1 MIRFVLAFLMSL
13 SFSTLVGAQT
23 SASDPRASR
32 TTLAARASQLEAQ
45 IPSEKAEKNK
55 ATLLAELAEIRS
67 RLTDGDFKV
76 GDLFVI
82 TLQWETLTSDTASV
96 REGLLVSVKTLPDFS
111 VRGVLRSE
119 LTEQLNAHVSRFLK
133 NATVRTN
140 VLMRISVVG
149 AVGRPGYYNTSQ
161 DRPIS
166 ELLMLAGG
174 PVAQAKLDELEI
186 RRAGKTVL
194 TRKNSKRAILEGR
207 TLEQLGV
214 QSGDEVVIPIT
225 RKFNWQQIIQV
236 LLVFSTLVFSFLQ
249 FIQWY
254 YGRQE

>member
-1 MIRFVLAFLMSL
+1 MRFVLAFLMWVSA
-13 SFSTLVGAQT
+13 STLLHAQAT
-23 SASDPRASR
+23 ISEPRASR
-32 TTLAARASQLEAQ
+32 TTLAARASQLESQ
-45 IPSEKAEKNK
+45 IPAEKSEKNK
-55 ATLLAELAEIRS
+55 ARLSAELTEIKS
-67 RLTDGDFKV
+67 RLADGDFKV

-111 VRGVLRSE
+111 VKGVLRSE

-140 VLMRISVVG
+140 VLMRISIVG
-149 AVGRPGYYNTSQ
+149 AAMRPGFYNTSQ

-174 PVAQAKLDELEI
+174 PAAQAKLDELEI
-186 RRAGKTVL
+186 RRAGKTIL
-194 TRKNSKRAILEGR
+194 ARKDSKRALLDGR
-207 TLEQLGV
+207 TLEQLGI
-214 QSGDEVVIPIT
+214 QSGDEVVIPVT
-225 RKFNWQQIIQV
+225 RKINWQQVIQV
-236 LLVFSTLVFSFLQ
+236 FLVISTLLFSFLQ